1 MEELEEKSFDI
12 VITDL
17 EMPKMHG
24 YELIEKIRKQK
35 KLKDLPI
42 VILTGR
48 AGKKHKDMGIKLGAN
63 AFIVKPFKDNDLLS
77 TLNKFIDN

>member
-1 MEELEEKSFDI
+1 
-12 VITDL
+12 
-17 EMPKMHG
+17 MPKMHG
-24 YELIEKIRKQK
+24 YELIEKIRNQK

-63 AFIVKPFKDNDLLS
+63 AFIVKPFKDNDLLT